1 MYVVVG
7 ASGNTGSAVADALLA
22 AGEKVR
28 VVGRTASHLERF
40 TKRGAEAAIVD
51 VSDPDTQDLIK
62 AFSGATAIYA
72 MIPPDTKS
80 EDVLAYYGVVA
91 KVLVTAL
98 QVSAVSHAVVLSSIG
113 ADKSSNTGPVVGLHR
128 LEELINNVGGLNA
141 LYIRAGYFME
151 NLLPQAGII
160 KNFGTMAGPLR
171 ADLALPMI
179 ATRDIG
185 RYAAERML
193 KRDFND
199 KEAREVLGQRD
210 VSYTEAARVVG
221 DAIGNPQLSY
231 MQLPDEQLKPALR
244 QIGMSEN
251 MASLILELSAAL
263 NNGHVKALEKR
274 TAKNST
280 PTSIEQ
286 FVKDTFAPLYEGRAA
301 HA

>member
-28 VVGRTASHLERF
+28 VVGRTPSHLEPF
-40 TKRGAEAAIVD
+40 TKRGAEAAIAD
-51 VSDPDTQDLIK
+51 VADPDTPALTK
-62 AFSGATAIYA
+62 AFSGAKAVYA
-72 MIPPDTKS
+72 MIPPDIAS
-80 EDVLAYYGVVA
+80 GDVLAYYGVVA
-91 KVLVTAL
+91 KVFVTAL
-98 QVSAVSHAVVLSSIG
+98 QSSAVSHAVVLSSIG
-113 ADKSSNTGPVVGLHR
+113 ADKSSKTGPVVGLNR
-128 LEELINNVGGLNA
+128 LEQLVNSVSGLNA

-171 ADLALPMI
+171 AELGVPMI

-193 KRDFND
+193 KLDFHG
-199 KEAREVLGQRD
+199 KESRELLGRRD
-210 VSYTEAARVVG
+210 VSYTEAARIVG

-231 MQLPDEQLKPALR
+231 MQLPDEQLKPALT
-244 QIGMSEN
+244 QMGMSEN

-263 NNGHVKALEKR
+263 NSGHVAALEKR
-274 TAKNST
+274 SPENST
-280 PTSIEQ
+280 PTSLEQ
-286 FVKDTFAPLYEGRAA
+286 FVKETFVPLFEGRAA

>member
-28 VVGRTASHLERF
+28 VVGRTPSHLERF

-51 VSDPDTQDLIK
+51 VADPDTPALTK
-62 AFSGATAIYA
+62 AFSGAKAVYA
-72 MIPPDTKS
+72 MIPPDIAS
-80 EDVLAYYGVVA
+80 GDVLAYDGVVA

-98 QVSAVSHAVVLSSIG
+98 QVSAVPHAVVLSSIG
-113 ADKSSNTGPVVGLHR
+113 ADKSAKTGPVVGLHR
-128 LEELINNVGGLNA
+128 LEQLMNTVGGLNA

-151 NLLPQAGII
+151 NVLAQLGVI
-160 KNFGTMAGPLR
+160 KNFGMMAGPLR
-171 ADLALPMI
+171 ADLAVPMI

-193 KRDFND
+193 KLDFHD
-199 KEAREVLGQRD
+199 KESRELLGQRD
-210 VSYTEAARVVG
+210 VSYAEAARIVG
-221 DAIGNPQLSY
+221 EAIINPQLSY
-231 MQLPDEQLKPALR
+231 MQLPDEQLKPALT
-244 QIGMSEN
+244 QMGMSDN
-251 MASLILELSAAL
+251 MASLLLEMSASL
-263 NNGHVKALEKR
+263 NSGYMSALEKR
-274 TAKNST
+274 SPQNTT

-286 FVKDTFAPLYEGRAA
+286 FVKETFVPLYEGRAA

>member
-28 VVGRTASHLERF
+28 VVGRTPSHLERF

-51 VSDPDTQDLIK
+51 VADPDAPALTK
-62 AFSGATAIYA
+62 AFSGAKAVYA
-72 MIPPDTKS
+72 MIPPDISS
-80 EDVLAYYGVVA
+80 EDVLAYDGIVA

-113 ADKSSNTGPVVGLHR
+113 ADKSSKTGPVVGLHR
-128 LEELINNVGGLNA
+128 LEELINSVGGLNA

-151 NLLPQAGII
+151 NLVPQVGII
-160 KNFGTMAGPLR
+160 KNFGMMAGPLR
-171 ADLALPMI
+171 GDLAVPMI

-193 KRDFND
+193 KLDFHD
-199 KEAREVLGQRD
+199 TEARELLGQRD
-210 VSYTEAARVVG
+210 VSYAEAARVVG
-221 DAIGNPQLSY
+221 DAIINPQLSY
-231 MQLPDEQLKPALR
+231 MQLPDEQLKPALT
-244 QIGMSEN
+244 QMGMSEN
-251 MASLILELSAAL
+251 MAGLLLEMSASLNSGYMA
-263 NNGHVKALEKR
+263 ALEKR
-274 TAKNST
+274 SAENST
-280 PTSIEQ
+280 PTSLEQ
-286 FVKDTFAPLYEGRAA
+286 FVKETFVPLYEGRAA